1 MLVSSSSKMATELA
15 REREPGGVEFVVQE
29 DPRLRERCF
38 GILEGLTRE
47 ESRRKHPDEVSNI
60 EAKET

>member
-1 MLVSSSSKMATELA
+1 MATELA